1 MSNDLPERPAP
12 GRRRTPKPA
21 SDVNIDPI
29 DSSPSGPTATSN
41 AGPIGQ
47 IQDQKILRVPFSN
60 RLAQETLD
68 ILGHVKADTK
78 LKIYEAIEIAV
89 AEKWGHYIKK

>member
-1 MSNDLPERPAP
+1 MSATNP
-12 GRRRTPKPA
+12 
-21 SDVNIDPI
+21 
-29 DSSPSGPTATSN
+29 GPTA
-41 AGPIGQ
+41 Q
-47 IQDQKILRVPFSN
+47 IPDQKIVRVPFSN

>member
-21 SDVNIDPI
+21 SDVNVDPI
-29 DSSPSGPTATSN
+29 DTMPRPSNATSTVTFTPS
-41 AGPIGQ
+41 AQEHKVI
-47 IQDQKILRVPFSN
+47 RVPFSN